1 MKQSLG
7 PALMALVLL
16 TGLACATAGV
26 DSVQRYGADR
36 MLPRPPVL
44 LVYDFATSPTDAL
57 VDVYGSRYGTSS
69 GASNKDETKAKK
81 LGASLSKQIVD
92 RLNKKGVK
100 ARWAAD
106 TETPP
111 LNAIVLRGHFL
122 TMDEGSRVARMV
134 IGFGVGAT
142 ELRVAVQVYQAD
154 EWGLR
159 RIVQAEASAKGNKMP
174 GMAVPVGAG
183 AAMGNVARSA
193 AISGGMNVM
202 QEVTGGLE
210 SDAGRLAEEI
220 AKRATAFYTR
230 QGWL

>member
-1 MKQSLG
+1 
-7 PALMALVLL
+7 
-16 TGLACATAGV
+16 
-26 DSVQRYGADR
+26 

-57 VDVYGSRYGTSS
+57 VDTYGSGYGKSS
-69 GASNKDETKAKK
+69 QASGKDETKAKK
-81 LGASLSKQIVD
+81 LGASLSKQLVD

-106 TETPP
+106 SDVPP
-111 LNAIVLRGHFL
+111 LNAMVLRGHFL

-134 IGFGVGAT
+134 IGFGAGAT

-159 RIVQAEASAKGNKMP
+159 RIVQAEASAEGNKMP
-174 GMAVPVGAG
+174 GIAVPLGAG
-183 AAMGNVARSA
+183 AVMGNVARSA
-193 AISGGMNVM
+193 VISGGMNVV

-220 AKRATAFYTR
+220 VKRATAFYTR